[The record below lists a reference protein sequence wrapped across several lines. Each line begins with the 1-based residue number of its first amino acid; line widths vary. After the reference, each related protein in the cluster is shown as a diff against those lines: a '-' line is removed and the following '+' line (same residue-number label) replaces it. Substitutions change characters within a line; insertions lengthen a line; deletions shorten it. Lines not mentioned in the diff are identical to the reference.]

1 MDEETKGLVKRKRGQ
16 RSQAER
22 SKEMLIQAYTTR
34 NPDVHE
40 IPLKQIYAEINGP
53 PKKLRV
59 AAYCRVSTENDN
71 QEGSFELQVQEY
83 TRTIQENPDWE
94 FVKIYQD
101 KGISAT
107 SVDKRTQFL
116 EMIED
121 CKAGKIDLILTKSA
135 SRFARNIVDSLH
147 FIRLLKNLNP
157 PVGVTFTTENYNSLD
172 ETSEGRLAWLALQ
185 AQDESARKS
194 DSIKWG
200 IRKRFAVGIPRCPR
214 ILGYD
219 LDENGNY
226 FIVEDEARFVRYIFK
241 SYLNGYTAGLIAEN
255 LTLAGVPT
263 ITGKSSVWS
272 PGVVVGIL
280 TNEKYCG
287 DVIMQ
292 KSFVKDFLT
301 HKTVKNTGQVPSYIY
316 KNHHP
321 PIIPRAQWDKVQ
333 RLVETRRDRKQ
344 VRRKGSAKPMT
355 ITKGPLAGFMVID
368 VHTVNKNIKRIF

>member
-83 TRTIQENPDWE
+83 TRTIKENPDWE

-107 SVDKRTQFL
+107 SVDKRTAFL

-121 CKAGKIDLILTKSA
+121 CKAGKIDLILTKSS
-135 SRFARNIVDSLH
+135 SRFARNMVDSLH
-147 FIRLLKNLNP
+147 YIRLLKRLNP

-200 IRKRFAVGIPRCPR
+200 IRKRYAVGIPRCPR

-219 LDENGNY
+219 IDEEGRY
-226 FIVEDEARFVRYIFK
+226 FIVEEEARFVRYIFK
-241 SYLNGYTAGLIAEN
+241 SYLNGCTAGLIAEN

-263 ITGKSSVWS
+263 ITGKSPVWS
-272 PGVVVGIL
+272 PGVVIGIL

-292 KSFVKDFLT
+292 KTFVKDFLT
-301 HKTVKNTGQVPSYIY
+301 HKCVKNTGQVPSYIY
-316 KNHHP
+316 EKHHE
-321 PIIPRAQWDKVQ
+321 PIIPKPQWEKVQ
-333 RLVETRRDRKQ
+333 RLLETKKERKQ
-344 VRRKGSAKPMT
+344 KRRRGSAKPMT
-355 ITKGPLAGFMVID
+355 ITKGRLAGFMVID
-368 VHTVNKNIKRIF
+368 VTTHKHIKRIF